1 MAYQPKTW
9 EDKRTTWDI
18 LCARMYRH
26 YIEEKEL
33 YKETDV
39 LSEKDY
45 VTKNKEFL
53 IQKLTKE

>member
-1 MAYQPKTW
+1 MVYQPKICK
-9 EDKRTTWDI
+9 DKRSTWDI

-45 VTKNKEFL
+45 VAKNKEFL

>member
-1 MAYQPKTW
+1 
-9 EDKRTTWDI
+9 
-18 LCARMYRH
+18 MYRH

-45 VTKNKEFL
+45 VAKNKEFL